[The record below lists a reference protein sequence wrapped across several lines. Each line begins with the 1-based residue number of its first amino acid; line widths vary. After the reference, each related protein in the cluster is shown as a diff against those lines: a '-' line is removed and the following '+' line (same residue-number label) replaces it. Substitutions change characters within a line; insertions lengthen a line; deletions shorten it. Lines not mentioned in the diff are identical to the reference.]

1 MVVRRIPLFKHSV
14 ASLLKFFLVT
24 FAVTW
29 ACFLTVVRMSQ
40 GSAAPTLTGKGLVLL
55 GTFAPSLVAI
65 ALTGWEGGG
74 AAVKAL
80 LGRMLQA
87 PASAWW
93 YLFAVSYM
101 AAIKLSVAVVYRVGT
116 GAWPRFGQES
126 IAIIL
131 AAIVISTPFQSGEE
145 IGWRGYALPR
155 LATYMGFGAGS
166 VVLGII
172 WALWHL
178 PLFYVSWA
186 DTYHQ
191 SFPVWA
197 AEVTALSVA
206 IAWLYTHT
214 KGSLLLTMLMHSAVN
229 QTIGIVP
236 SASAGAKHT
245 FSLQASLVMWLT
257 AGVAWIAG
265 TYFLLRMPKAEEL
278 REQTAAGT
286 MRDAASRG

>member
-1 MVVRRIPLFKHSV
+1 MR
-14 ASLLKFFLVT
+14 SLLKFFLLT

-40 GSAAPTLTGKGLVLL
+40 GSAAPTLAGKGLVLL

-65 ALTGWEGGG
+65 GLTAAEGGR
-74 AAVKAL
+74 AAGKAL
-80 LGRMLQA
+80 LGRILQA
-87 PASAWW
+87 EASAWW
-93 YLFAVSYM
+93 YVFAVSYM
-101 AAIKLSVAVVYRVGT
+101 AVIKLSAAVVYRVGT
-116 GAWPRFGQES
+116 GVWPRFGHES

-131 AAIVISTPFQSGEE
+131 VAVVISTPFQAGEE
-145 IGWRGYALPR
+145 VGWRGYALPR
-155 LATYMGFGAGS
+155 LAQQWGFGGAS

-178 PLFYVSWA
+178 PFFYVSWA

-191 SFPVWA
+191 SFPLWA

-236 SASAGAKHT
+236 SASADAKNT
-245 FSLQASLVMWLT
+245 FSLHASLLMWLT
-257 AGVAWIAG
+257 AALAWLVG
-265 TYFLLRMPKAEEL
+265 TYFLVRMPRAEEL
-278 REQTAAGT
+278 RERTSPGAMGDVARAG
-286 MRDAASRG
+286 

>member
-1 MVVRRIPLFKHSV
+1 MR
-14 ASLLKFFLVT
+14 SLLKFFLLT
-24 FAVTW
+24 FGVTW
-29 ACFLTVVRMSQ
+29 ACFLTVVRMSH
-40 GSAAPTLTGKGLVLL
+40 GTAGPSVTAKALVLL

-65 ALTGWEGGG
+65 AVTALEGGG

-80 LGRMLQA
+80 LGRILQA
-87 PASAWW
+87 EASAWW
-93 YLFAVSYM
+93 YVFAVSYM
-101 AAIKLSVAVVYRVGT
+101 AVIKLSVAVVYRAAT
-116 GAWPRFGQES
+116 GVWPRFGNES

-155 LATYMGFGAGS
+155 LATHMGFGAGS
-166 VVLGII
+166 VLLGII

-191 SFPVWA
+191 SFPLWA

-206 IAWLYTHT
+206 IAWLYTHA

-236 SASAGAKHT
+236 SASANARST
-245 FSLQASLVMWLT
+245 FSLHASPVMWLT
-257 AGVAWIAG
+257 AGMAWLFAV
-265 TYFLLRMPKAEEL
+265 YFLVRMPQTKELRMATSP
-278 REQTAAGT
+278 AGVKEAT
-286 MRDAASRG
+286 GAD